1 MLMQIQQPLQGLD
14 QTVLGLLL
22 NALMLHSAARAAQA
36 ETLQSCLT
44 LLLHFLLMLPMSARH
59 CLRRTAAFP
68 NDTIT
73 PRQLT

>member
-1 MLMQIQQPLQGLD
+1 MQNQQPLQGLN

-22 NALMLHSAARAAQA
+22 SPLMPHSDARAAQA

-44 LLLHFLLMLPMSARH
+44 LLLHLLLTLPVSARH
-59 CLRRTAAFP
+59 CLGCTAAFP